1 MMSVGTKKIRQTK
14 KPAIEILQLF
24 PYQGEW
30 TENDYFKLP
39 DTNHLVEL
47 SEGRIIIKDMPTDEH
62 QKAVMKLS
70 YAIYTFVMEQEIG
83 EVRFSPMPVR
93 LWQNKIRE
101 PDIIFMSKEH
111 IDRINSKAWGVP
123 DLAVEV
129 ISPSNKNDD
138 KVEKFTEY
146 AKAGITEYWIVDP
159 INLTIEVYLLE
170 KGKYVLK
177 EKKQA
182 GESVSSTV
190 LEGFEFAVDRL
201 K

>member
-1 MMSVGTKKIRQTK
+1 MSVGTKKIRQTK

-24 PYQGEW
+24 PLQGEW
-30 TENDYFKLP
+30 TESDYFNLP
-39 DTNHLVEL
+39 DTNHLIEL

-138 KVEKFTEY
+138 RIEKFAEY

-159 INLTIEVYLLE
+159 INLIIEIYLL
-170 KGKYVLK
+170 KKDKYSLK
-177 EKKQA
+177 EKKQS
-182 GESVSSTV
+182 GEIVSSSV
-190 LEGFEFAVDRL
+190 LDGFKFEVDWL

>member
-1 MMSVGTKKIRQTK
+1 MSVGIKKIRQTK

-24 PYQGEW
+24 PLQGEW
-30 TENDYFKLP
+30 TESDYFNLP
-39 DTNHLVEL
+39 DTNHLIEL

-70 YAIYTFVMEQEIG
+70 YAIYTFVLEQELG

-138 KVEKFTEY
+138 KVEKFAEY

-159 INLTIEVYLLE
+159 INLIIEIYLLE
-170 KGKYVLK
+170 KDKYVLK
-177 EKKQA
+177 EQKQA
-182 GESVSSTV
+182 GEIVSSTV
-190 LEGFEFAVDRL
+190 LEGFKFAIDGL